1 MGFAIASLPGA
12 AGRNQV
18 TQSPIKDLHSTYVDS
33 FAPSLKTG
41 KTLLGE
47 RHMAEE
53 NNVLP
58 ETQEAGTEPK
68 KVKPK
73 RAPRQKKTVASSN
86 ATATA
91 STTDA
96 PARKV
101 KRYSEKE
108 RAEKLT
114 MVKSLLSV
122 GKSTLKDALKQVGIT
137 EQTYYNWK
145 KAAQPASQKTAEPVS
160 QGDDLK
166 DLLDLEEENK
176 RLRKI
181 LAERLRAENA
191 ELRKRLGM
199 D

>member
-1 MGFAIASLPGA
+1 
-12 AGRNQV
+12 
-18 TQSPIKDLHSTYVDS
+18 
-33 FAPSLKTG
+33 
-41 KTLLGE
+41 
-47 RHMAEE
+47 MAEE
-53 NNVLP
+53 NSVQA
-58 ETQEAGTEPK
+58 ETQIAGTEP

-73 RAPRQKKTVASSN
+73 RAPSQRKTAAPAKATPN
-86 ATATA
+86 AATANTPG
-91 STTDA
+91 SKV
-96 PARKV
+96 RK
-101 KRYSEKE
+101 YSADE

-114 MVKSLLSV
+114 MIQSLLSV